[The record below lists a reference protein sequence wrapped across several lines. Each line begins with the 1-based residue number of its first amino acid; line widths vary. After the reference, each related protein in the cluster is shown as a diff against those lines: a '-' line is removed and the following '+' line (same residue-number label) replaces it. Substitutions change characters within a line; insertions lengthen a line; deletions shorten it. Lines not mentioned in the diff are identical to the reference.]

1 MDYLAHVKTE
11 CQELEALLTRALE
24 AAGLTVYKGFSLREA
39 LKILPAC
46 PCRCHGTDECTCT
59 YTVLLVY
66 DGSSS
71 PALVVVH
78 GRNGL
83 MELRISGGGLT
94 GSSRER
100 ILDTLATALGDGVR
114 SAA

>member
-1 MDYLAHVKTE
+1 MDYLAHVNTE
-11 CQELEALLTRALE
+11 CQELEVLLTRALE

-39 LKILPAC
+39 LRALPPC
-46 PCRCHGTDECTCT
+46 PCQCHGTDKCSCI

-66 DGSSS
+66 DSSS
-71 PALVVVH
+71 PPALVVTH

-83 MELRISGGGLT
+83 MELKVSGSGLT
-94 GSSRER
+94 DSFRER
-100 ILDTLATALGDGVR
+100 ILATLATALGDGVR